1 MTDSLT
7 SLVPVSLLEEL
18 LTIAMS
24 KGGDFAELYLERT
37 RGNSISLEER
47 KIRSAAY
54 GNSLGMG
61 IRVLKGT
68 EVGYAYSDDLDPRAL
83 KDCALVAAN
92 IASGGG
98 SPAPVRVSRKDV
110 PNRYPVEQLP
120 DSVAPKEKVALLE
133 RGDEV
138 AHAFDSRI
146 IQVMG
151 AFIDQ
156 TKDVLIATSEGSL
169 TEDRRVMCRMSFSA
183 IADDGKGD
191 RRTGFHGGGGRVGF
205 GHYDEFSPESVAKE
219 AARMATSQL
228 GAVEAPAGPQT
239 VVLAPGWSG
248 ILLHEAVGHGLE
260 ADFIHKGTSLY
271 SGKLGEKVA
280 SDLVTVIDNGELP
293 HKRGSLNVDDEG
305 EVAKEKVLIE
315 KGVLKGFMADR
326 LSAQEM
332 GTESTGS
339 GRRQSYKYAP
349 MPRMTN
355 TYMAAG
361 PHDPTEILSEV
372 KNGLFCAA
380 FGGGQVDISNGNFVF
395 DVQEGYLIED
405 GKLTAPVKNATL
417 IGIGPE
423 AMKNVSRVGNDPE
436 LDPGIG
442 TCGKD
447 GQSVPVGVG
456 MPTVRIDGITVGG
469 TNVGG

>member
-1 MTDSLT
+1 
-7 SLVPVSLLEEL
+7 
-18 LTIAMS
+18 MS

-228 GAVEAPAGPQT
+228 GAVEAPSPS
-239 VVLAPGWSG
+239 P
-248 ILLHEAVGHGLE
+248 LHLRRRH
-260 ADFIHKGTSLY
+260 S
-271 SGKLGEKVA
+271 
-280 SDLVTVIDNGELP
+280 VIRACG
-293 HKRGSLNVDDEG
+293 
-305 EVAKEKVLIE
+305 A
-315 KGVLKGFMADR
+315 A
-326 LSAQEM
+326 
-332 GTESTGS
+332 
-339 GRRQSYKYAP
+339 RRCRSP
-349 MPRMTN
+349 
-355 TYMAAG
+355 
-361 PHDPTEILSEV
+361 
-372 KNGLFCAA
+372 
-380 FGGGQVDISNGNFVF
+380 
-395 DVQEGYLIED
+395 
-405 GKLTAPVKNATL
+405 
-417 IGIGPE
+417 
-423 AMKNVSRVGNDPE
+423 
-436 LDPGIG
+436 
-442 TCGKD
+442 
-447 GQSVPVGVG
+447 
-456 MPTVRIDGITVGG
+456 
-469 TNVGG
+469 